1 MRNTMSGNFT
11 KGMRSFGAFT
21 VGQKVVTVLAVIGLI
36 AGGVFFSSWATK
48 PTYAPLFTNLAPK
61 DASAIVDQL
70 NSAGTTY
77 KLTDGGATIMV
88 PQQQVYDTR
97 LAMSGK
103 GLTPSSDTAGWGL
116 LDKQGVTAS
125 KFQQEV
131 AYRRALEG
139 ELSKTVEGIDGVNA
153 AVVHLAIPTKDVFAK
168 TADKPKASVL
178 VDTASGKTLTSAQV
192 QAIVNLISS
201 SVDGMDASSVTVADS
216 SGQVL
221 SASADGSAGATA
233 DSRSTQTHDYETRV
247 AGSLQEMIDRV
258 VGSGHSEVR
267 LTADLDYD
275 QTSTT
280 TEKYFDTVKKP
291 LVSSSTKETYTGNGA
306 GTGGALGG
314 SGVLGPDNI
323 SVPAGAAAG
332 GAGNYL
338 KTTGTNNN
346 TLDRVVEERK
356 SAPGAVRKLNVA
368 VLLDTRTAGT
378 VNPSQIQALVAS
390 AVGLNTK
397 RGDTVVVDRL
407 PFDAQAAKTAK
418 AELAAAKADK
428 ASATKM
434 SLAKTGALALLVL
447 LVLLYAVLAGRKR
460 RKRGALSGDERI
472 QIEALQRSLEA
483 QAGRSAIDSPTGMMA
498 IEAGPTAMAAEQ
510 AKLAAVAR
518 TDIGDLVMAQPEE
531 VAELLRGWLADRRG

>member
-1 MRNTMSGNFT
+1 MKDTMSGTFN
-11 KGMRSFGAFT
+11 KGLRSFGAFT
-21 VGQKVVTVLAVIGLI
+21 AGQKITTILAVVGLVV
-36 AGGVFFSSWATK
+36 GGIFFSSWATK
-48 PTYAPLFTNLAPK
+48 PTYAPLFTNLAPT

-77 KLTDGGATIMV
+77 KLADGGSTILV
-88 PQQQVYDTR
+88 PQAQVYDTR

-103 GLTPSSDTAGWGL
+103 GLTPSSDSAGWGL
-116 LDKQGVTAS
+116 MDKQGVTAS
-125 KFQQEV
+125 KFQQQV
-131 AYRRALEG
+131 AYRRAMEG

-153 AVVHLAIPTKDVFAK
+153 AVVHLAIPEKDVFSK
-168 TADKPKASVL
+168 TTDKAKASVL
-178 VDTASGKTLTSAQV
+178 VDTNAGKSLTSAQV
-192 QAIVNLISS
+192 QAVVNLIAS
-201 SVDGMDASSVTVADS
+201 SVDGMDASNVTVADS

-233 DSRSTQTHDYETRV
+233 DSRSTQTRDYETRV
-247 AGSLQEMIDRV
+247 AGSLQAMIDRV

-291 LVSSSTKETYTGNGA
+291 LVSSSTKETYTGG
-306 GTGGALGG
+306 GTGSGGALGG

-323 SVPAGAAAG
+323 SVPAGVAAG
-332 GAGNYL
+332 AAGKYL
-338 KTTGTNNN
+338 KETGTNNN

-356 SAPGAVRKLNVA
+356 AAPGAVRKLNVA

-378 VNPSQIQALVAS
+378 VNPAQIQALVAS

-428 ASATKM
+428 ASASRM
-434 SLAKTGALALLVL
+434 SLIKTGALGLLVL
-447 LVLLYAVLAGRKR
+447 LVLVYAVLAGRKR
-460 RKRGALSGDERI
+460 RKRGSLSGDERI

-483 QAGRSAIDSPTGMMA
+483 QAGRLAIDAPAGMAA
-498 IEAGPTAMAAEQ
+498 IEAAPNPRAESAA
-510 AKLAAVAR
+510 LAEVAR

-531 VAELLRGWLADRRG
+531 VAQLLRGWLADRRG